1 MLQALSPSHQC
12 SVALVLLHV
21 VELHLS
27 VLGTLQGLVSSPTQG
42 ERQPVV
48 KGQRLVPGQG
58 VGSHDAGA
66 HHIGRP
72 LGPSLDGIFQIF
84 NVVTVGLAV
93 TGPSRLKHGSVV

>member
-1 MLQALSPSHQC
+1 MD
-12 SVALVLLHV
+12 
-21 VELHLS
+21 ELHLS

-42 ERQPVV
+42 EHQPVV
-48 KGQRLVPGQG
+48 KGQGLVPGQG
-58 VGSHDAGA
+58 VWSHDAGA
-66 HHIGRP
+66 QSIGRP